1 MTIQE
6 NPVLDKS
13 LTGKHD
19 SVKRYS
25 LTEFDAYHSR
35 PENKDR
41 LLELINGKIVEK
53 MPTEQH
59 GYIAGLIVTA
69 INNFTL
75 PRRLGIAAVEARH
88 RNHGDQYN
96 DRIPDVSFT
105 KERRQLV
112 AQGSVARFPDL
123 VVEIRSPDD
132 SVQGMR
138 DKAADYIKNG
148 VSIVWL
154 IHPRLRFVEVYRPN
168 HDIEILGTMDQLS
181 GDEVL
186 PGFTVPVSYIFM
198 EPFDEEPNDAT
209 A

>member
-1 MTIQE
+1 MTILE
-6 NPVLDKS
+6 R
-13 LTGKHD
+13 
-19 SVKRYS
+19 RYNIAD
-25 LTEFDAYHSR
+25 FDTFLSQ
-35 PENKDR
+35 PENQGR
-41 LLELINGKIVEK
+41 LFELVNGDIIEK

-75 PRRLGIAAVEARH
+75 PRRIGIAAVEARH
-88 RNHGDQYN
+88 RNRGDAYN

-112 AQGSVARFPDL
+112 TQGSVLRYPDL

-138 DKAADYIKNG
+138 DKAIEYVNNG

-154 IHPRLRFVEVYRPN
+154 VHPRLRFVEVYRPN
-168 HDIEILGTMDQLS
+168 HDVEILGMMDQLS
-181 GDEVL
+181 GDDVL
-186 PGFTVPVSYIFM
+186 PGFTLPISYIFND
-198 EPFDEEPNDAT
+198 PFDEESDADAT
-209 A
+209 P

>member
-1 MTIQE
+1 MTILEHLYDIAEFEAFLVQAE
-6 NPVLDKS
+6 NQ
-13 LTGKHD
+13 G
-19 SVKRYS
+19 
-25 LTEFDAYHSR
+25 
-35 PENKDR
+35 R
-41 LLELINGKIVEK
+41 LFELINGEIIEK

-88 RNHGDQYN
+88 RNPADQYN

-105 KERRQLV
+105 KEQRKLIT
-112 AQGSVARFPDL
+112 QGSVSRYPDL

-138 DKAADYIKNG
+138 EKAVDYINNG

-154 IHPRLRFVEVYRPN
+154 VHPRLRFVEVYRPN
-168 HDIEILGTMDQLS
+168 HDIEILGTMDELS
-181 GDEVL
+181 GYDVL
-186 PGFTVPVSYIFM
+186 PGFTVPVSYIFN
-198 EPFDEEPNDAT
+198 EPFDEESNDDST

>member
-1 MTIQE
+1 MTILARQQT
-6 NPVLDKS
+6 VAD
-13 LTGKHD
+13 
-19 SVKRYS
+19 
-25 LTEFDAYHSR
+25 FDAFLNQ
-35 PENKDR
+35 PENQDR
-41 LLELINGKIVEK
+41 LFELINGEIVEK

-88 RNHGDQYN
+88 RNRSDQYN

-123 VVEIRSPDD
+123 VVEIRSSDD

-168 HDIEILGTMDQLS
+168 RDIEILGTMDQLR

-186 PGFTVPVSYIFM
+186 PGFTVPVSYVFT
-198 EPFDEEPNDAT
+198 EPFDEEPNDDT
-209 A
+209 AA

>member
-1 MTIQE
+1 MTILE
-6 NPVLDKS
+6 RP
-13 LTGKHD
+13 
-19 SVKRYS
+19 YS
-25 LTEFDAYHSR
+25 IAEFDEFLSQPA
-35 PENKDR
+35 NQGR
-41 LLELINGKIVEK
+41 LFELINGEIVEK

-59 GYIAGLIVTA
+59 GYIAGLIITA

-112 AQGSVARFPDL
+112 TQGSVTRFPDL

-132 SVQGMR
+132 SIQGMR
-138 DKAADYIKNG
+138 DKAVDYVNNG

-154 IHPRLRFVEVYRPN
+154 IHPRLRFVEVYRPDR
-168 HDIEILGTMDQLS
+168 DIEILGTMDQLN
-181 GDEVL
+181 GDDVL
-186 PGFTVPVSYIFM
+186 PGFTLPVSYIFSV
-198 EPFDEEPNDAT
+198 PFDEEANDEET
-209 A
+209 DDNPIT

>member
-1 MTIQE
+1 MTILARQQT
-6 NPVLDKS
+6 VAD
-13 LTGKHD
+13 
-19 SVKRYS
+19 
-25 LTEFDAYHSR
+25 FDAFLNQ
-35 PENKDR
+35 PENQDR
-41 LLELINGKIVEK
+41 LFELINGEIVEK

-69 INNFTL
+69 INYFTL

-88 RNHGDQYN
+88 RNRSDQYN

-123 VVEIRSPDD
+123 VVEIRSSDD

-168 HDIEILGTMDQLS
+168 RDIEILGTMDQLR
-181 GDEVL
+181 GDDVL

-198 EPFDEEPNDAT
+198 EPFDEDPNDAT
-209 A
+209 VA

>member
-1 MTIQE
+1 MTILARQQT
-6 NPVLDKS
+6 VAD
-13 LTGKHD
+13 
-19 SVKRYS
+19 
-25 LTEFDAYHSR
+25 FDAFLAQ
-35 PENKDR
+35 PENQDR
-41 LLELINGKIVEK
+41 RFELINGEIVEK
-53 MPTEQH
+53 LPTEQH

-75 PRRLGIAAVEARH
+75 PRRLGLAAVEARH
-88 RNHGDQYN
+88 RNRNDQYN

-112 AQGSVARFPDL
+112 AQGSVTRFPDL

-138 DKAADYIKNG
+138 DKAADYIKHG

-168 HDIEILGTMDQLS
+168 RDIEILGTMDQLR

-186 PGFTVPVSYIFM
+186 PGFTVPVSYVFT
-198 EPFDEEPNDAT
+198 EPFDEEPNDDT
-209 A
+209 AA

>member
-1 MTIQE
+1 MTILARQQT
-6 NPVLDKS
+6 VAD
-13 LTGKHD
+13 
-19 SVKRYS
+19 
-25 LTEFDAYHSR
+25 FDAFLAQ
-35 PENKDR
+35 PENQDR
-41 LLELINGKIVEK
+41 RFELINGEIVEK
-53 MPTEQH
+53 LPTEQH

-75 PRRLGIAAVEARH
+75 PRRLGLAAVEARH
-88 RNHGDQYN
+88 RNRNDQYN

-112 AQGSVARFPDL
+112 AQGSVTRCPDL

-138 DKAADYIKNG
+138 DKAADYIKHG

-168 HDIEILGTMDQLS
+168 RDIEILGTMDQLR

-186 PGFTVPVSYIFM
+186 PGFTVPVSYVFT
-198 EPFDEEPNDAT
+198 EPFDEEPNDDT
-209 A
+209 AA